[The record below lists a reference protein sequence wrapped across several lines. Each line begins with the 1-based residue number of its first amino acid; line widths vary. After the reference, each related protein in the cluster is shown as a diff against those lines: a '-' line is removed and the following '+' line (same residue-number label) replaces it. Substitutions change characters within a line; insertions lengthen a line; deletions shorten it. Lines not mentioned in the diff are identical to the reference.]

1 MKELSISKEQ
11 YTYAVKRVKALLLAV
26 NETTASDDDSRVELE
41 LMTEVV
47 ARYEESH
54 ERIEG
59 LSVAELIRYGLEK
72 KKMTQRALAASLGVS
87 NSRISDFLRGRSE
100 PNLSMAGKICKI
112 LDIPT
117 DVMLYVDDKHG
128 LAG

>member
-72 KKMTQRALAASLGVS
+72 KKMTQRALAASLGVRY
-87 NSRISDFLRGRSE
+87 NRISDFLRGRSE

-117 DVMLYVDDKHG
+117 DVMLS
-128 LAG
+128 